1 MNYKIINIL
10 MTNRLFKKLYVFIGT
25 IEKDL
30 NLLLTQSF
38 SKNTISAKNMKQIEE
53 SFLDNSQYW
62 FKIHKEGIPIIL
74 INDIIHIDDTIQ
86 TIRKKILR

>member
-38 SKNTISAKNMKQIEE
+38 SKNTISAKNMKQI
-53 SFLDNSQYW
+53 SKNHF
-62 FKIHKEGIPIIL
+62 
-74 INDIIHIDDTIQ
+74 
-86 TIRKKILR
+86 